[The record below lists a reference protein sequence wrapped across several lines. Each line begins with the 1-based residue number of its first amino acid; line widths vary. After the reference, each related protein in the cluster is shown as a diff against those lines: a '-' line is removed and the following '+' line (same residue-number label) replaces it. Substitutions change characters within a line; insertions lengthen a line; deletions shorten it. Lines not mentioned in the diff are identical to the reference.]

1 MAFEI
6 RDDVP
11 MPRRAA
17 GRQGSKYPLADLD
30 VGQSFLVD
38 EDIKATTVRSA
49 VGAFMKRNPGAG
61 KFALRNEEQED
72 GSVFI
77 GVWRTE

>member
-6 RDDVP
+6 RSDIP
-11 MPRRAA
+11 MPKRAA
-17 GRQGSKYPLADLD
+17 GRQGSKYPFAQLE

-38 EDIKATTVRSA
+38 EDIKAATVRSA
-49 VGAFMKRNPGAG
+49 AGAFMKRNPDAG
-61 KFALRNEEQED
+61 KFALRNVPMDD
-72 GSVFI
+72 GSTAI